1 MKVNL
6 TKLTIITETLL
17 SDRIVELIKKHG
29 ATGYTLTRVEG
40 EGSRGD
46 HTSDWEG
53 RNTKIEILVA
63 AETADM
69 ILTDLNAKYFE
80 DFSVVAWL
88 SEVQVLRGEKF
99 IKS

>member
-1 MKVNL
+1 MKATL
-6 TKLTIITETLL
+6 TKITIVTESLL
-17 SDRIVELIKKHG
+17 VDRIVEILKDRG
-29 ATGYTLTRVEG
+29 STGYTLTKIEG

-53 RNTKIEILVA
+53 RGTKIESILS
-63 AETADM
+63 AETADT
-69 ILTDLNAKYFE
+69 ILSDLNERYLE

-99 IKS
+99 VKE